1 MFSELVESV
10 AVKKTT
16 NTSWGM
22 LISATVQSACLI
34 ALILV
39 PLIYTQALPKALL
52 VSLLVSPPAPRPT
65 PASPQTAA
73 LKETR
78 RPARLLNHGQVYEPR
93 AIPPHAKIF
102 VEPELPPE
110 TPASA
115 GTADGDGDI
124 DLLHGFT
131 DDSAQVTPAPPA
143 VQALQRIQPQRI
155 QQGGTI
161 QAARIINQ
169 PQPVYPVLAV
179 QARIQG
185 NVVLHAIIDRE
196 GSVSELQV
204 ISGDPRLVEA
214 ALDAVRQWRYQP
226 TLLNG
231 TSVEV
236 ETTITVSFV
245 LGG

>member
-1 MFSELVESV
+1 MFSEMVESV
-10 AVKKTT
+10 AVKKMTHT
-16 NTSWGM
+16 RWGI
-22 LISATVQSACLI
+22 LISATAQSICLI

-39 PLIYTQALPKALL
+39 PLMYTQALPKALL
-52 VSLLVSPPAPRPT
+52 VSLLVAPPAPEPT
-65 PASPQTAA
+65 RTSPPTASSRVEP
-73 LKETR
+73 R
-78 RPARLLNHGQVYEPR
+78 SVRLLDHDQFYEPR
-93 AIPPHAKIF
+93 AIPPHVKIF

-110 TPASA
+110 TPTSA
-115 GTADGDGDI
+115 GTTIGDGAI
-124 DLLHGFT
+124 DLLHTFT
-131 DDSAQVTPAPPA
+131 DDSTRMTPAPPR
-143 VQALQRIQPQRI
+143 VQAPERI

-169 PQPVYPVLAV
+169 PQPIYPVLAV

-185 NVVLHAIIDRE
+185 NVVLHAIIDKE

-204 ISGDPRLVEA
+204 ISGDPRLVKA

-231 TSVEV
+231 NSVEV

>member
-1 MFSELVESV
+1 MFSEMVESV
-10 AVKKTT
+10 AVKKATHT
-16 NTSWGM
+16 GWGI
-22 LISATVQSACLI
+22 LISATVQSTCLI

-39 PLIYTQALPKALL
+39 PLMYTQALPKALL
-52 VSLLVSPPAPRPT
+52 ISLLVAPPAPEPT
-65 PASPQTAA
+65 PASPPAA
-73 LKETR
+73 SLRAEHR
-78 RPARLLNHGQVYEPR
+78 SVRLLDHDQMYEPR
-93 AIPPHAKIF
+93 AIPPHVKIF

-110 TPASA
+110 TPTSA
-115 GTADGDGDI
+115 GTTIGDGGI
-124 DLLHGFT
+124 DLLHTFT
-131 DDSAQVTPAPPA
+131 DDSIRMVPAPPP
-143 VQALQRIQPQRI
+143 VQAPQRI

-161 QAARIINQ
+161 QAARVINQ
-169 PQPVYPVLAV
+169 PQPIYPVLAV

-185 NVVLHAIIDRE
+185 NVVLHAIIDKE

-204 ISGDPRLVEA
+204 ISGDPRLVKA

-231 TSVEV
+231 NSVEV